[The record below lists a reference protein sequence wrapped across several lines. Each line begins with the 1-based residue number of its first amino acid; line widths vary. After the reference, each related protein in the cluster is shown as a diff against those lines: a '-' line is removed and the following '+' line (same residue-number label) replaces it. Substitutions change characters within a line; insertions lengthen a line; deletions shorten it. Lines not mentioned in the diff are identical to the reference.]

1 VSGATASELLR
12 AAQVAHVA
20 PVVTEAPEFVEA
32 TRRAGERASFLFV
45 LNRSDTS
52 PATLEV
58 EPGGID
64 LITGNSVDG
73 PLELPPLGVA
83 VVEYHSAQPAAFA
96 RHSSRSRR
104 AASLGWRSRVKTPLK
119 LRDCGR

>member
-1 VSGATASELLR
+1 
-12 AAQVAHVA
+12 VA

-32 TRRAGERASFLFV
+32 TRRTGERASFLFLV
-45 LNRSDTS
+45 NHSDTS

-73 PLELPPLGVA
+73 PLELPGTGWVDGADTARQRANVPTLNLRRLPL
-83 VVEYHSAQPAAFA
+83 SPQ
-96 RHSSRSRR
+96 SSRFLKGR
-104 AASLGWRSRVKTPLK
+104 ARSSG
-119 LRDCGR
+119 C